1 MVRLELERTLEVR
14 QRVFHGVAPAAPH
27 PDPVANV
34 RPLQLAPAARRE
46 LRQRGRPR
54 LPDRRLV
61 RTARV
66 EVEGPRRREFERQ
79 AVVGVPLGVLDEARR
94 VRLSQGEEAEDAR
107 PGAVS
112 GVAEVF
118 ADASLGEPRLDAAE
132 VERARRRPADEQQVL
147 ADIPHRG
154 RRKHALKGLQDHPQI
169 DGAENIK
176 LDPMYNASALYYVQT

>member
-14 QRVFHGVAPAAPH
+14 QRVFHGVAPEAPH

-54 LPDRRLV
+54 LPDRLLV

-94 VRLSQGEEAEDAR
+94 VRLSQGEEARSEEHT
-107 PGAVS
+107 S
-112 GVAEVF
+112 ELQ
-118 ADASLGEPRLDAAE
+118 SLAYLVCRL
-132 VERARRRPADEQQVL
+132 L
-147 ADIPHRG
+147 
-154 RRKHALKGLQDHPQI
+154 
-169 DGAENIK
+169 
-176 LDPMYNASALYYVQT
+176 

>member
-14 QRVFHGVAPAAPH
+14 QRVFHGVAPEAPH

-54 LPDRRLV
+54 LPDRLLV
-61 RTARV
+61 RTARA

-94 VRLSQGEEAEDAR
+94 RSEEHTSELLSRGHLVCRLLL
-107 PGAVS
+107 V
-112 GVAEVF
+112 
-118 ADASLGEPRLDAAE
+118 
-132 VERARRRPADEQQVL
+132 
-147 ADIPHRG
+147 
-154 RRKHALKGLQDHPQI
+154 QI
-169 DGAENIK
+169 KAFS
-176 LDPMYNASALYYVQT
+176 Y